1 MKKIVFFGCTLSAYE
16 LLKFLIKK
24 KIKISAVFT
33 KKKSY
38 NHDFINL
45 TNISKKNKIF
55 STYIKKTNSNS

>member
-38 NHDFINL
+38 NHDFLNL
-45 TNISKKNKIF
+45 SIIAKKNKIF
-55 STYIKKTNSNS
+55 FS